1 MHPDEMIEIS
11 PIMDIV
17 DKLEFKRTLSVAE
30 ASILTTCLT
39 TQFGDA
45 QGKWERD
52 FDSLSILYIL
62 ILIIFG

>member
-45 QGKWERD
+45 QGK
-52 FDSLSILYIL
+52 
-62 ILIIFG
+62 